1 MCYNNTRRPMS
12 LRMYDANCRF
22 EDDASF
28 HYLTIPIRDHW
39 SQSLTSYLPSAIS
52 FIGTHFTARLT
63 VCSTHN
69 TTPLDTTDTL
79 RCVAAPRGTGA
90 FEHNE

>member
-1 MCYNNTRRPMS
+1 MS